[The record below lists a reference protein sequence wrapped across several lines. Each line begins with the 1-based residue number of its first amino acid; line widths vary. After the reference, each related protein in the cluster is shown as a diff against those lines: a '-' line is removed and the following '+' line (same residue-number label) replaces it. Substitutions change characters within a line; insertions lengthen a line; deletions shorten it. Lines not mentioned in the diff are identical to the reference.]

1 MPEIQF
7 KLTPR
12 WILMKHA
19 MRGWA
24 VIHSKVTGQ
33 IKDVSHLSH
42 VKIICVETGKKIF
55 CRIYGP
61 GSSQDSEYYQKYGD
75 NIETSICLDAY
86 FQQRLNIPYKKTYGP
101 KQDAGNNQY
110 TFIISYVGFIGK
122 IMAALTHP
130 EDGIRI
136 GMTIA
141 MASLA
146 VGASSLFLGLISVLV
161 GAFSLI
167 FSLIF

>member
-1 MPEIQF
+1 MAEIQF

-12 WILMKHA
+12 WILPKYA
-19 MRGWA
+19 LRGWVA
-24 VIHSKVTGQ
+24 IHGKKTKQ
-33 IKDVSHLSH
+33 LKYVSHLSH
-42 VKIICVETGKKIF
+42 VKIMCVETGKKIF

-61 GSSQDSEYYQKYGD
+61 GSSQDREYRQEYGD

-86 FQQRLNIPYKKTYGP
+86 FQQKLNIPYKHTYGP
-101 KQDAGNNQY
+101 KQNAGNNQY
-110 TFIISYVGFIGK
+110 TFIISHVGFIGK
-122 IMAALTHP
+122 VMAALTHP

-141 MASLA
+141 MASMA
-146 VGASSLFLGLISVLV
+146 VGITSLFLGLISVLV

-167 FSLIF
+167 FSLI